1 MRSFYLLSFLA
12 NVVSTKVLYPVAAV
26 GSSWQIFHLDGT
38 SLSVP
43 HPLRPESWPC
53 SGASLSSDCTA
64 SFLQCCSPGVWIPT
78 AHSPE
83 RLGTSSTGKL
93 LLAPY
98 IFVLNNAP
106 SSKVWVSSQWRHS
119 SKIKFQNSNLIP
131 LLV

>member
-1 MRSFYLLSFLA
+1 MHSFYLLSFLA

-38 SLSVP
+38 SLSLTL
-43 HPLRPESWPC
+43 PLRPESWPC

-98 IFVLNNAP
+98 IFVLAKQCP
-106 SSKVWVSSQWRHS
+106 L
-119 SKIKFQNSNLIP
+119 IKSLSIIP
-131 LLV
+131 MATFFKNQISEF

>member
-98 IFVLNNAP
+98 IFVLAKQCP
-106 SSKVWVSSQWRHS
+106 L
-119 SKIKFQNSNLIP
+119 IKSLSIIP
-131 LLV
+131 MATFFKNQISEF